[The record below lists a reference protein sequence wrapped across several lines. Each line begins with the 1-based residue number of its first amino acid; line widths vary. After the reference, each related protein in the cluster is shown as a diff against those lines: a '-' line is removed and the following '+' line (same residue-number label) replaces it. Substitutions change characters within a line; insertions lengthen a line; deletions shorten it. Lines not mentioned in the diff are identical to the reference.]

1 MTKVLILRA
10 RDKIKPIQVRG
21 IDIVQIPV
29 IYTVPNEEA
38 INTISLVGVDYVI
51 VMSSMV
57 VKYLGDKLKTELG
70 DNTRLIGVGPATCE
84 VIRRLGLNCEMPSE
98 YSSYGVVE
106 HMRNVKGGKVVILRS
121 SKGSDYV
128 RTELSRLGF
137 NVNEYGVY
145 DVMVDP
151 IASRIACG
159 LMDFVDFVVFM
170 SPMTY
175 EAVSNCA
182 RDALGNRVV
191 VAIGR
196 TTAMRLLR
204 DGIRALAPHEYTQDG
219 VLGLINQLTT
229 SSESPD

>member
-38 INTISLVGVDYVI
+38 INTISLAGVDYVI

-57 VKYLGDKLKTELG
+57 VKYLGGKLKTELG

-84 VIRRLGLNCEMPSE
+84 AIRRLGLNCEMPSE

-106 HMRNVKGGKVVILRS
+106 YMRNVKGGKVVILRS

-182 RDALGNRVV
+182 RDALSNRVV

-204 DGIRALAPHEYTQDG
+204 DGIRALTPHEYTQDG